1 MFTRERKKSNLPQ
14 GDLQATYD
22 LLNISFR
29 YEFDRVIK
37 EVVAHID
44 DSADDTDPVM
54 KICLGIAHDSLRYW
68 VQPAY
73 NTLIGR
79 DHSLSKDEII
89 WLGAGRSAI
98 VVAARE
104 KNIRDEEK
112 RRDRDPVGLF
122 MALQTR
128 SKWAFEIPPEFY
140 SV

>member
-1 MFTRERKKSNLPQ
+1 MFTRQRKKSNLPQ
-14 GDLQATYD
+14 GDLQATHN

-37 EVVAHID
+37 EVVARID
-44 DSADDTDPVM
+44 SSADDTDPVT
-54 KICLGIAHDSLRYW
+54 KICLGVAYGSLRHW

-73 NTLIGR
+73 NALIRR

-89 WLGAGRSAI
+89 WLGAGRTAI

-104 KNIRDEEK
+104 KNVRDK
-112 RRDRDPVGLF
+112 L
-122 MALQTR
+122 
-128 SKWAFEIPPEFY
+128 WACVPLDEIQVPPEFY